1 MILQDDFL
9 IVFIFAFCYNN
20 MIILKEEKELLA
32 LVSTHA
38 KDFVYNV
45 LNPRIEKN
53 EDGIDV
59 LVTNDLSTEEVIK
72 NPSKGYKSFV
82 YDHDMDMFFYGA
94 FKYYTNMTIYKYLDE
109 KMNTNC
115 PNSTFVFFLQM
126 YFYQKLNNP
135 EYFSKYYG
143 FSIHRK
149 SHCYENVHDS
159 YVQPSYGA
167 FFCDISIDQFK
178 KLFHAPDISEDYI
191 NTLYLSYKKENLKR
205 IEKNKEDYKF
215 ILNSKKFFYFDRNR
229 FKNDNLNTE
238 VEKYNYFSTLSS
250 EVNFNKYIRNVKSI
264 SEVEDIE
271 NLIDYTRNKLIPF
284 SLEGFFIK
292 DAKKEQSKMEHLL
305 LEKFFSDLSFGKFYY
320 DRLREIFSFYAHN
333 DNVQLLHSGLYQN
346 EKDFRFFF
354 SKLDLPYFSYKKDKE
369 YVYNK
374 LKDFYPRSYFKQDCL
389 IIDLNPLNEKLPF
402 LKFKR
407 HKNKINYILKNKDK
421 IKDIDFLTLIENTNP
436 YLVNRKNI
444 LIIPYHLSAFFAVL
458 SGLKKSDLIL
468 EDMFSLVNDFNV
480 KNKTSEQLNDENEH
494 CFNHLFYYYIKEH
507 PALELLELNYLDTD
521 NGIYEN
527 LKDEHGYIKIKP
539 STELLCNTGA
549 FDECDIKKT
558 KLFLRR
564 CCF

>member
-1 MILQDDFL
+1 MI
-9 IVFIFAFCYNN
+9 VFCYNN

-32 LVSTHA
+32 LVSTYA

-53 EDGIDV
+53 EDGVDV
-59 LVTNDLSTEEVIK
+59 LVTNDLSPEELIK
-72 NPSKGYKSFV
+72 NPSKGYKSFI
-82 YDHDMDMFFYGA
+82 YDYDIDMFFYSA
-94 FKYYTNMTIYKYLDE
+94 FKYYTNITVYNYLD
-109 KMNTNC
+109 KKVNTNC
-115 PNSTFVFFLQM
+115 PNSTFLFFLQM

-149 SHCYENVHDS
+149 SHFYENVHDS
-159 YVQPSYGA
+159 YVQQSYCS
-167 FFCDISIDQFK
+167 FFCDISIEQFK
-178 KLFHAPDISEDYI
+178 KLFHAPNLSEDYV
-191 NTLYLSYKKENLKR
+191 NTLFVNYKKENLKR
-205 IEKNKEDYKF
+205 IEQNKENHEF
-215 ILNSKKFFYFDRNR
+215 VLNSKKFFYFDRNR
-229 FKNDNLNTE
+229 FKNDNLNTKI
-238 VEKYNYFSTLSS
+238 EKHNYFSILSS
-250 EVNFNKYIRNVKSI
+250 KDNFNKYIKNVKSI

-292 DAKKEQSKMEHLL
+292 NAKKEQSKMEQLL
-305 LEKFFSDLSFGKFYY
+305 LDKFFSNLSFGRFYD
-320 DRLREIFSFYAHN
+320 DRLREIFFFYKYN
-333 DNVQLLHSGLYQN
+333 DNLQLLHSGLYHN
-346 EKDFRFFF
+346 REDFKLFF

-374 LKDFYPRSYFKQDCL
+374 LKNFYPRSYFKQDCL
-389 IIDLNPLNEKLPF
+389 IVDLNSLNEKLPF
-402 LKFKR
+402 LRLKR

-421 IKDIDFLTLIENTNP
+421 IKDIDFLTLIEDTNP

-480 KNKTSEQLNDENEH
+480 RNKTSDQLNIDNEH

-527 LKDEHGYIKIKP
+527 LKDEHGFIKIKP

-549 FDECDIKKT
+549 FDESDIKKA
-558 KLFLRR
+558 KLFLRK